1 MMVED
6 TMEVAV
12 ATAAA
17 AAVEVVV
24 ETLEGE
30 IGATLPSP
38 SLLPRP
44 HRPPLHQLPSR
55 QP

>member
-1 MMVED
+1 
-6 TMEVAV
+6 MEVAV

-17 AAVEVVV
+17 AVV
-24 ETLEGE
+24 EAAVATLGGE

-44 HRPPLHQLPSR
+44 HLRPPHQLPFR